1 MTRRTARGRAGR
13 DIVVVGAS
21 AGGFQCVMEI
31 ARSLPQNLPA
41 AVFVV
46 IHTSPNSAGVVP
58 KLVGRNG
65 YLHADYARDDQKIE
79 HGNIYFAPPDRHVL
93 VKRGYMRVVRG
104 PQENG
109 FRPAVDPL
117 FRTAA
122 RAYGRRVIGVILS
135 GALDDGTHGLSIVKR
150 HAGIAVVQHPDEAVI
165 PSMPL
170 SAVQNVEVDHI
181 VGIAEMGRLIERLV
195 RETVEEVEVMPEKP
209 DIAEMA
215 TEEPVADSLSGA
227 PSPFTCPSC
236 GGSLW
241 ELTDDAPMR
250 FRCHVGHVFT
260 ADSLSHAQS
269 NGLEGALWS
278 ALRALEEKAA
288 LRRKMA
294 LRALGRKTAAIAS
307 DYEAQARDAEQRA
320 ALIREALVSD
330 RPTDAGELK
339 RRQRR
344 AAAKPTPPEVA
355 KPRSKKRKTTTNEL
369 E

>member
-1 MTRRTARGRAGR
+1 MTRRTRRELAGR

-21 AGGFQCVMEI
+21 AGGLQGVMELSR
-31 ARSLPQNLPA
+31 ALPATLPA

-46 IHTSPNSAGVVP
+46 IHTSPHSTGVVP
-58 KLVGRNG
+58 HLMSRNG
-65 YLHADYARDDQKIE
+65 HMLAGYARDEQEIE

-93 VKRGYMRVVRG
+93 LKRGYMRVVRG

-122 RAYGRRVIGVILS
+122 RAYGPRVIGVILS
-135 GALDDGTHGLSIVKR
+135 GALDDGTYGLSIVKR
-150 HAGIAVVQHPDEAVI
+150 HGGIAVVQRPDEALI

-170 SAVQNVEVDHI
+170 SAVQNVEVDH
-181 VGIAEMGRLIERLV
+181 VVSIAEMGPLLARLV
-195 RETVEEVEVMPEKP
+195 RESVEEGAVIEEKP

-215 TEEPVADSLSGA
+215 TEEPVADRLSGA

-241 ELTDDAPMR
+241 ELTDDASMR

-260 ADSLSHAQS
+260 ADSLAHAQS

-288 LRRKMA
+288 LRALERK
-294 LRALGRKTAAIAS
+294 AASIAS
-307 DYEAQARDAEQRA
+307 GYEAQARDAEQRA

-344 AAAKPTPPEVA
+344 AAAKPTQPEVA
-355 KPRSKKRKTTTNEL
+355 RRKP
-369 E
+369 